1 MKTRTI
7 IKHTNSGDLE
17 TEMIKLTIGDKFTIK
32 EPDGTYVGT
41 YVAAGEPYLN
51 ENNITTIMCN
61 STQSEI
67 SEQ

>member
-7 IKHTNSGDLE
+7 IKHTNSGDLV
-17 TEMIKLTIGDKFTIK
+17 TEMMGLTIGDKFTIK

-51 ENNITTIMCN
+51 ENNITTIMCD